1 MDARSQENLKGVH
14 PDLVRVITQVLIKPS
29 IEFIVIH
36 GLRTL
41 AEETAL
47 VNEGKST
54 TLHSR
59 HLPNEKGFG
68 CAVDVAAMVGG
79 HVSWQPRFYDEI
91 WTDVERAAHALKV
104 PVEWGGDWKL
114 FKDYGHFQLPWNVYP

>member
-1 MDARSQENLKGVH
+1 MDTRSQANLKGVH

-29 IEFIVIH
+29 INFIVIH
-36 GLRTL
+36 GVRDL
-41 AEETAL
+41 EEEEEM
-47 VNEGKST
+47 VKEGKST

-68 CAVDVAAMVGG
+68 CAVDVAALVGG
-79 HVSWQPRFYDEI
+79 HVSWQPHFYEEI
-91 WTDVERAAHALKV
+91 WTDVERAAHALKI